1 MKPLKPIIEI
11 SVPLYGVQ
19 IIICSSAEAADKKF
33 GHGFLYKN
41 YAAQVCVIECE
52 KTGISKVTICF
63 DSPKNYNTE
72 VLSHECVHAA
82 WRVLDLVGI
91 RVSYSNQEP
100 LAYLTGWIARQVNN
114 FMVSHIE
121 TLKNSPGKE

>member
-1 MKPLKPIIEI
+1 MKPLKPIIEV

-33 GHGFLYKN
+33 GDGFLYKN
-41 YAAQVCVIECE
+41 FKAQVNIVEDRRS
-52 KTGISKVTICF
+52 GVDKVTIVFSHPF
-63 DSPKNYNTE
+63 DYDTE
-72 VLSHECVHAA
+72 CLAHECVHAA
-82 WRVLDLVGI
+82 WRVLSLAGVK
-91 RVSYSNQEP
+91 VSYSNQEP

-121 TLKNSPGKE
+121 ALKNSPDK